1 MKVLIAEDDAISR
14 KILHRAVQQ
23 SGHEC
28 LAAADGEEA
37 WQLYC
42 STPDVEVI
50 ISDWMMPGMDGS
62 EFCRRVRS
70 LDREVYPF
78 FVFLTALKDRTHL
91 LEGMEAG
98 ADDYLAKPLDREEL
112 RVRLAAA
119 ARVTSLHRKMIEQH
133 KELELLNKELHT
145 LARRDTLTRLGNRLQ
160 LREDLEVLH
169 ARVERYGYSYCA
181 ILCDVDSFKLYNDH
195 YGHLA
200 GDEVLQRVAN
210 ATMANFRT
218 GDSSYRYGGE
228 EFLTILPEQPLE
240 KAILAADRLRESIE
254 DLSIPHEGAYPENG
268 SPGVVTVSI
277 GVSGLVA
284 GESKSVEHLL
294 KEADEALYR
303 AKEAGKNQVAVYERL
318 TRR

>member
-1 MKVLIAEDDAISR
+1 MRVLIAEDDPVSR
-14 KILHRAVQQ
+14 TILNRAVQKL
-23 SGHEC
+23 GHEC
-28 LAAADGEEA
+28 LAATDGEEA
-37 WQLYC
+37 WELYQD
-42 STPDVEVI
+42 TPEVEVI

-62 EFCRRVRS
+62 EFCRKVRS

-78 FVFLTALKDRTHL
+78 FVFLTALKDRDHL

-119 ARVTSLHRKMIEQH
+119 ARVTGLHRRMIEQH
-133 KELELLNKELHT
+133 RELERLNKELYT
-145 LARRDTLTRLGNRLQ
+145 LARRDTLTRLGNRLR
-160 LREDLEVLH
+160 LKEDLEVLH
-169 ARVERYGYSYCA
+169 ARVERYGYSFCA
-181 ILCDVDSFKLYNDH
+181 VLCDVDSFKLYNDH

-210 ATMANFRT
+210 AIMANFRT

-240 KAILAADRLRESIE
+240 TAFLAADRLRAAIE
-254 DLSIPHEGAYPENG
+254 DLAIPHEAA
-268 SPGVVTVSI
+268 SPDADSPRIVTASV
-277 GVSGLVA
+277 GLSRLAA

-294 KEADEALYR
+294 KEADDALYR
-303 AKEAGKNQVAVYERL
+303 AKKAGKNRVVAYGE
-318 TRR
+318 